1 MVIQCVV
8 FKCSNRQGS
17 KAKEK
22 DVSFFRFPKDRKK
35 RLAWI
40 RAINRDDWTPNEYSR
55 VCSEHFVDS
64 RHSDDPT
71 DINYRT
77 TLFAYKSQQPSESQ
91 TARNERLSKRNLLQ
105 STENTFIS
113 NPDLPVDDVN
123 IKILKDEGMQC
134 DPDPLLVENMALK
147 KELGGR
153 APKRGDSA

>member
-22 DVSFFRFPKDRKK
+22 DASFFRFTKDRKK

-55 VCSEHFVDS
+55 VCFEHFVDS

-71 DINYRT
+71 DINYRP

-91 TARNERLSKRNLLQ
+91 TARNERLSKRNSLQ
-105 STENTFIS
+105 VISKKEANTKLNFCDKLTYIHMYWD
-113 NPDLPVDDVN
+113 NPDLSKVSCLLSLLKVN
-123 IKILKDEGMQC
+123 
-134 DPDPLLVENMALK
+134 
-147 KELGGR
+147 R
-153 APKRGDSA
+153 